1 MGQQSLSRMATGN
14 FKIFVA
20 IWMQELHH
28 RWCSCVTLRN
38 QCQDSRFYS
47 PTIFKEIIYRF
58 ISELHVSQFQHVE
71 WTADGLILI
80 AGNNIFSIDD
90 VGELVSNNAKAGFA
104 RRPECFFLSFLI
116 FGHTAL
122 CSSVQF

>member
-28 RWCSCVTLRN
+28 RWCSCVTLPN

-47 PTIFKEIIYRF
+47 PTSFKEIIYRF
-58 ISELHVSQFQHVE
+58 ISDLHVSQFQHVE

-104 RRPECFFLSFLI
+104 RRPECF
-116 FGHTAL
+116 
-122 CSSVQF
+122 QMR